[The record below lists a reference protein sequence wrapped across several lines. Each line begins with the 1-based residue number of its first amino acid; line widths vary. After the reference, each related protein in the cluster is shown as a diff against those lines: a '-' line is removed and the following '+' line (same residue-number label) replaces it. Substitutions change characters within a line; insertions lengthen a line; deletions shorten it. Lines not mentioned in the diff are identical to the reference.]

1 MCLLGIEEYCSL
13 VVLLT
18 PCEKGTQQASL
29 QFVPCLF
36 LTFPKTLAEKNSGPV
51 SRSLCTKVKVVQ

>member
-29 QFVPCLF
+29 QFVF
-36 LTFPKTLAEKNSGPV
+36 LLVPHLPQDPG
-51 SRSLCTKVKVVQ
+51 